1 MTGWITSAGKATR
14 ETTIDMSFQ
23 SAITDMDAAKARAE
37 DAKARRRLRIQHIQR
52 LERVLDTVE
61 NHNLQRDRQVPP
73 DMWRQLAELEVVLP
87 VPAPPA
93 LWQARNTARLHD
105 ALLDW
110 EADLLDEVA
119 PHRVA
124 YDDRHDD

>member
-1 MTGWITSAGKATR
+1 
-14 ETTIDMSFQ
+14 MSFKG
-23 SAITDMDAAKARAE
+23 AIIDMDAAKARAE
-37 DAKARRRLRIQHIQR
+37 DEKARRRLRIQQVQR
-52 LERVLDTVE
+52 LERVLDSVE
-61 NHNLQRDRQVPP
+61 HHNLQRDRQVPP
-73 DMWRQLAELEVVLP
+73 ECGASSPSSKVVLP

-124 YDDRHDD
+124 YDDTHDD

>member
-1 MTGWITSAGKATR
+1 
-14 ETTIDMSFQ
+14 MSFQ
-23 SAITDMDAAKARAE
+23 GAITDMDAAKARAE
-37 DAKARRRLRIQHIQR
+37 DAKARRRLRIQHIRR

-87 VPAPPA
+87 VPAPAA

-124 YDDRHDD
+124 YDDTHDD

>member
-1 MTGWITSAGKATR
+1 MTGWITSSAKALR

-23 SAITDMDAAKARAE
+23 GAITDMDAAKARAE
-37 DAKARRRLRIQHIQR
+37 DAKARRRLRIQHIRR

-87 VPAPPA
+87 VPAPAA

-124 YDDRHDD
+124 YDDTHDD

>member
-1 MTGWITSAGKATR
+1 MTGWITSSAKALR

-23 SAITDMDAAKARAE
+23 GAITDMDAAKARAE

-87 VPAPPA
+87 VPAPAA

-124 YDDRHDD
+124 YDDTHDD

>member
-1 MTGWITSAGKATR
+1 
-14 ETTIDMSFQ
+14 MSFKG
-23 SAITDMDAAKARAE
+23 AIIDMDAAKARAANE
-37 DAKARRRLRIQHIQR
+37 KARRQLRIQHIQR
-52 LERVLDTVE
+52 LERVLDNVE
-61 NHNLQRDRQVPP
+61 HHNLQRDRQVPP
-73 DMWRQLAELEVVLP
+73 AMWKELAELEGILP

-124 YDDRHDD
+124 YDDTHDD

>member
-1 MTGWITSAGKATR
+1 
-14 ETTIDMSFQ
+14 MSFQ
-23 SAITDMDAAKARAE
+23 GAITDMDAAKARAE
-37 DAKARRRLRIQHIQR
+37 DAKARRQLRIQHIQR
-52 LERVLDTVE
+52 LERVLDSVE
-61 NHNLQRDRQVPP
+61 HHNLQRDRQVPAA
-73 DMWRQLAELEVVLP
+73 MWRQLAELEGVLP

-124 YDDRHDD
+124 YDDTHDD

>member
-1 MTGWITSAGKATR
+1 
-14 ETTIDMSFQ
+14 MSFQ
-23 SAITDMDAAKARAE
+23 GAITDMDAAKVAAA
-37 DAKARRRLRIQHIQR
+37 DLKARRRMRIEHIQR

-61 NHNLQRDRQVPP
+61 HHNLQRDRQVPP
-73 DMWRQLAELEVVLP
+73 AMWKQLAELEGALP

-110 EADLLDEVA
+110 EADLLDKVA

-124 YDDRHDD
+124 YDDTHDD

>member
-1 MTGWITSAGKATR
+1 MTGWITSSAKALR

-23 SAITDMDAAKARAE
+23 GAITDMDAAKARAE
-37 DAKARRRLRIQHIQR
+37 DAKARRRMRIQHIRR

-87 VPAPPA
+87 VPAPAA

-124 YDDRHDD
+124 YDDTHDD

>member
-1 MTGWITSAGKATR
+1 
-14 ETTIDMSFQ
+14 MSFQ
-23 SAITDMDAAKARAE
+23 GAITDMDAAKARAE
-37 DAKARRRLRIQHIQR
+37 DVKARRRLRIEHIQR
-52 LERVLDTVE
+52 LERVLDKVE

-87 VPAPPA
+87 VPAPAA

-124 YDDRHDD
+124 YDATHDD

>member
-1 MTGWITSAGKATR
+1 
-14 ETTIDMSFQ
+14 MSFQ
-23 SAITDMDAAKARAE
+23 GAITDMDAAKARAE
-37 DAKARRRLRIQHIQR
+37 DLKARRRLRIEHIQR
-52 LERVLDTVE
+52 LER
-61 NHNLQRDRQVPP
+61 
-73 DMWRQLAELEVVLP
+73 VLP

-119 PHRVA
+119 QHRVA
-124 YDDRHDD
+124 YDDTHDD

>member
-1 MTGWITSAGKATR
+1 
-14 ETTIDMSFQ
+14 MSFKG
-23 SAITDMDAAKARAE
+23 AIIDMDAAKARAE
-37 DAKARRRLRIQHIQR
+37 DEKARRQLRIQQVKR
-52 LERVLDTVE
+52 LERVLDSVE
-61 NHNLQRDRQVPP
+61 HHNLQRDRQVPAA
-73 DMWRQLAELEVVLP
+73 MWRQLAELEGALP

-124 YDDRHDD
+124 YDDTHDD

>member
-1 MTGWITSAGKATR
+1 
-14 ETTIDMSFQ
+14 MSFKG
-23 SAITDMDAAKARAE
+23 AIIDMDAAKARAE
-37 DAKARRRLRIQHIQR
+37 DEKARRQLRVEHVQR
-52 LERVLDTVE
+52 LERVLDSVE
-61 NHNLQRDRQVPP
+61 HHNLQRDRQVPP
-73 DMWRQLAELEVVLP
+73 AMWRQLAELEGVLP

-124 YDDRHDD
+124 YDDTHDD

>member
-1 MTGWITSAGKATR
+1 MTGWITSSAKALR

-23 SAITDMDAAKARAE
+23 GAITDMDAAKARAE
-37 DAKARRRLRIQHIQR
+37 DAKARRRIRIQHIRR

-87 VPAPPA
+87 VPAPAA

-124 YDDRHDD
+124 YDDTHDD

>member
-1 MTGWITSAGKATR
+1 MQGWITSTAK
-14 ETTIDMSFQ
+14 DFMSFKG
-23 SAITDMDAAKARAE
+23 AIIDMDAAKARAE
-37 DAKARRRLRIQHIQR
+37 DEKARRRLRIEHVQR
-52 LERVLDTVE
+52 LERVLDSVE
-61 NHNLQRDRQVPP
+61 HHNLQRDRQVPP
-73 DMWRQLAELEVVLP
+73 AMWRQLAELEGILP
-87 VPAPPA
+87 VPAPAA

-124 YDDRHDD
+124 YDDTHDD

>member
-1 MTGWITSAGKATR
+1 MYASLDNLISEGS
-14 ETTIDMSFQ
+14 ETTIDMSFKG
-23 SAITDMDAAKARAE
+23 AITDMDAAKALAA
-37 DAKARRRLRIQHIQR
+37 DAKARRRLRIEHIQR

-61 NHNLQRDRQVPP
+61 LHNLQRDRQVPAA
-73 DMWRQLAELEVVLP
+73 MWQQLQELEGVLP
-87 VPAPPA
+87 VPAPAA

-124 YDDRHDD
+124 YDDTHDD